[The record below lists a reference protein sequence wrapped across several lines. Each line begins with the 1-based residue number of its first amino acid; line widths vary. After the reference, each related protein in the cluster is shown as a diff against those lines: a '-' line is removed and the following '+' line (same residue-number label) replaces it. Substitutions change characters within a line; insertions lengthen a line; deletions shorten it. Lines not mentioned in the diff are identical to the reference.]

1 MSSSSSSTIH
11 QKRAF
16 DYQKYPKPKPDTH
29 PGLVAVARI
38 VETSKKKFKTLG
50 LLDPGEIN
58 YSSGVGM
65 KKTLVAIYPRNDLSH
80 SAKSLAMALASHHP
94 NVWPSV
100 ERLMLITGI
109 QSTRTAYK
117 CLHQLRD
124 RGLLTWKPSLRNGL
138 RVNAY
143 LCHWL

>member
-1 MSSSSSSTIH
+1 MSFSAPSTIH

-16 DYQKYPKPKPDTH
+16 AYQKYPEPKPDAG
-29 PGLVAVARI
+29 PGLVPVAVIA
-38 VETSKKKFKTLG
+38 EASKKKFKTLG

-100 ERLMLITGI
+100 DRLMHMTGI
-109 QSTRTAYK
+109 RSTRTAYK
-117 CLHQLRD
+117 YLHELRD
-124 RGLLTWKPSLRNGL
+124 KGFLTWKPSLRNGL
-138 RVNAY
+138 RVNSY
-143 LCHWL
+143 RCNWL